1 MSKKYLPF
9 RKLDLKSKLGA
20 IMGIAIILFA
30 ALAIF
35 ALLIFFGVAGF
46 FKLFGVSY
54 ESHTS
59 ILLFIV
65 LCFIIGGVF
74 EFIGKILIAMAAL
87 TVEDKTTYRSLKFM
101 IDFAMNLVTFHIVDQ
116 FMDSV
121 FIPSN
126 VLFIAAALIAVIE
139 VVFDEKKSFS

>member
-1 MSKKYLPF
+1 MTKKYLPF

-20 IMGIAIILFA
+20 ITGIAIIIFT

-35 ALLIFFGVAGF
+35 ASFIFFGVAGF

-54 ESHTS
+54 ESHIS

-74 EFIGKILIAMAAL
+74 EIIGKILIAIAAL
-87 TVEDKTTYRSLKFM
+87 TVEDKTMYLSLKFT

-126 VLFIAAALIAVIE
+126 VLFIAAAFIAVIE